1 MNTRVSLKLAL
12 IMGLAICTML
22 AAGLLGLSKDAI
34 AASWDAGDWKISMGG
49 NINAFYVYT
58 LCDDGD
64 LGAGGGTLAGL
75 ACAGAVD
82 KDGHHTDTSS
92 VQNGLLP
99 ASLNFSAVTN
109 QSGWDLSANVNVY
122 YGIDSAGT
130 NGDSGGADAL
140 KFSTV
145 DARQIYL
152 TFGKKELGSFK
163 LGRDFGLF
171 ALDAILND
179 MSLIGVGAGFVAS
192 EPGHTTLGG
201 LGFGYVYTDRLA
213 QIDYSTPNWGGF
225 QGTIG
230 VFQGFDGAGQDPDGD
245 GPLTT
250 TVNSAD
256 MPGFHAKVSYSWD
269 GVVKGMVSATYL
281 TQGVIV
287 ATTDTSADTTIGS
300 ADDTIQGWD
309 VFAKISIADLS
320 LVGYYFDAEG
330 MSSLAIG
337 GLIFP
342 GFSNVDG
349 AGRCSAEGV
358 SGYMA
363 QATYTIQK
371 VRLGIN
377 YAHSEQD
384 KVTKVENKKVTLG
397 VYYNLTSALTL
408 LAEYSNQESEL
419 KAVGTDKSQNY
430 TVGGILFF

>member
-1 MNTRVSLKLAL
+1 MNTRTSLRLAL

-22 AAGLLGLSKDAI
+22 AAGLLGLSKNAI

-64 LGAGGGTLAGL
+64 LNSGGLNTLTAYT
-75 ACAGAVD
+75 CAGCVD

-99 ASLNFSAVTN
+99 ASLNFSATTN
-109 QSGWDLSANVNVY
+109 QEGWDLSANVNVY

-130 NGDSGGADAL
+130 NGSAGGADAL

-152 TFGKKELGSFK
+152 TFGKKELGTFK

-192 EPGHTTLGG
+192 DPGHTTLGG
-201 LGFGYVYTDRLA
+201 LGYGYVYTDRLA
-213 QIDYSTPNWGGF
+213 QMDYSTPKWGGF

-230 VFQGFDGAGQDPDGD
+230 VFQGFDGNGASSTD
-245 GPLTT
+245 T
-250 TVNSAD
+250 
-256 MPGFHAKVSYSWD
+256 PGYHAKVSYSWN
-269 GVVKGMVSATYL
+269 GAVKGLVSATYL
-281 TQGVIV
+281 NQAVV
-287 ATTDTSADTTIGS
+287 TDAGTDENIRGY
-300 ADDTIQGWD
+300 DL
-309 VFAKISIADLS
+309 FAKISIADLS
-320 LVGYYFDAEG
+320 LVGYYFNAEG

-337 GLIFP
+337 GLLLP
-342 GFSNVDG
+342 GFDLTTGDPEEVN
-349 AGRCSAEGV
+349 
-358 SGYMA
+358 GYMA

-419 KAVGTDKSQNY
+419 KTVGTDKSQNY
-430 TVGGILFF
+430 TVGAILFF